1 VIEQIQETGISNFA
15 KSNYQL
21 FLNNPNSI
29 EIHEL
34 RYGLSET
41 LENTKE

>member
-1 VIEQIQETGISNFA
+1 VIEQMQETGISNFA

-29 EIHEL
+29 KIHEL
-34 RYGLSET
+34 RYAVLA
-41 LENTKE
+41 KR